1 MTEEGEFGKVGSRLF
16 MTVWGVGVMDSSGVT
31 GRRDGLLSIEGVDG
45 VDRGLLI
52 RDVSIA

>member
-16 MTVWGVGVMDSSGVT
+16 MTVWGVGVMDSFGVT
-31 GRRDGLLSIEGVDG
+31 GRQDGLLSIEG